1 MFSARVLAAL
11 AALAVVAPAARS
23 QEPLAWR
30 LKEND
35 RLYVEYQIK
44 RQDRNQTQARTNT
57 SDEEHTQVYRFTVLS
72 RTPDGGTVL
81 EAALESVRFSDP
93 NSLQVQQTKR
103 LQSERLRATLDAA
116 MNVVRVEGPEAVAR
130 ANAVVKSPA
139 LLALAQRLMDDEVR
153 TMITDAFVALPNRP
167 TRPGDHWQQTTRL
180 AQPCVGLFVLT
191 RTFIDQGDELVEGRT
206 LRKIGVTAAL
216 DLRPADWDESELP
229 VKGRRYRLTAQ
240 EYAGTLYFDVA
251 AGRLVKLERRHHVAL
266 DFTGAAE
273 QGGGSQT
280 TLLTVRVHDHNPL
293 LVKLPKVGPP
303 ADPKLPPSGTNSVG
317 MRLVGIPAGKFWMGS
332 PDDEA
337 DRFRTEDLREVE
349 ITQPF
354 YMGAH
359 EVTVGQFRKFVEETG
374 YQTAAE
380 RDGLGAAGWNAQKQ
394 EMEVSTR
401 YSWKEPGYPQTDD
414 HPVVLVDWKDAKA
427 FCEWLSKKEKRVYR
441 LPTEAE
447 WEYCCRAGTTTRY
460 YSGDDADGVAAY
472 GNVSDQSAKK
482 LFPTWQ
488 ALGVSDGHVFPAPV
502 GSYKP
507 NAWGLYDMHGNAN
520 EWCED
525 WYWDYDKREVRDP
538 KGPPISD
545 RKVARGGSWVD
556 FPQHCRSAYR
566 NAFEQSSRSLTVGF
580 RVVLENLNK

>member
-1 MFSARVLAAL
+1 MSSRVLAAL
-11 AALAVVAPAARS
+11 AALAVVVPAARS

-30 LKEND
+30 LKEGD

-44 RQDRNQTQARTNT
+44 RQDRSQAQGRAGAN
-57 SDEEHTQVYRFTVLS
+57 DEEHTQVYRFTVLS

-81 EAALESVRFSDP
+81 EAALESTSFSSP
-93 NSLQVQQTKR
+93 NSPLVRQTKL
-103 LQSERLRATLDAA
+103 LQSERLRVTLDAG
-116 MNVVRVEGPEAVAR
+116 MNVVRVEGPDVIAR
-130 ANAVVKSPA
+130 VNAVVKSPS

-153 TMITDAFVALPNRP
+153 TMITDAFVSLPNRP
-167 TRPGDHWQQTTRL
+167 TRKGERWQQTTTL
-180 AQPCVGLFVLT
+180 AQAGVGLFVLT
-191 RTFIDQGDELVEGRT
+191 RTFTDEGDEQADGRP

-216 DLRPADWDESELP
+216 ELRPANWDESDLP
-229 VKGRRYRLTAQ
+229 APRRTYQLKAH
-240 EYAGTLYFDVA
+240 EYAGALYFDSA
-251 AGRLVKLERRHHVAL
+251 AGRLVKLERRHRVAV
-266 DFTGAAE
+266 DFTGDA
-273 QGGGSQT
+273 GSGSGEQT

-293 LVKLPKVGPP
+293 LVKPEKVGPP
-303 ADPKLPPSGTNSVG
+303 ADPKLPPGGVNSVG
-317 MRLVGIPAGKFWMGS
+317 IRLVGIPAGKFWMGS
-332 PDDEA
+332 PDDEEG
-337 DRFRTEDLREVE
+337 RFRTEDLHEVE

-380 RDGLGAAGWNAQKQ
+380 RDGLGASGWNAQKQ
-394 EMEVSTR
+394 AMEFGKQYR
-401 YSWKEPGYPQTDD
+401 WKNPGYPQTDD

-427 FCEWLSKKEKRVYR
+427 FCDWLSRKEGRVYR

-460 YSGDDADGVAAY
+460 YSGDDADSVAAY
-472 GNVSDQSAKK
+472 GNVSDQAAKK
-482 LFPTWQ
+482 VFPGWQ

-525 WYWDYDKREVRDP
+525 WYWDYDGRAARDP

-566 NAFEQSSRSLTVGF
+566 NAFEPGSRSLTVGF
-580 RVVLENLNK
+580 RVVLENPNK